1 MKLGKKG
8 KWWWTHYFVDR
19 NGKYKFKA
27 PCSPPGFDTS
37 DSAME
42 DAKDVLKDCG
52 AFWIRHEPEGPW
64 MRYEGIEHDTTHGM
78 GPTHSLPHA
87 AQDRAQVGYQG

>member
-1 MKLGKKG
+1 MNGGLGMGRWAMNRATCLKLGKKG

-64 MRYEGIEHDTTHGM
+64 MRYEG
-78 GPTHSLPHA
+78 
-87 AQDRAQVGYQG
+87 